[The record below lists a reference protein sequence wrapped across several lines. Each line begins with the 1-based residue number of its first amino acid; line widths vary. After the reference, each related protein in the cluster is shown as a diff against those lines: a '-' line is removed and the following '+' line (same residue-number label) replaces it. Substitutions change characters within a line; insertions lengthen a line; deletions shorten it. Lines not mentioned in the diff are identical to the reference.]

1 MRQGGLFVRP
11 SSQAPKRYRAGERCG
26 GISRS
31 ALSADRVLRRR
42 AVRLRAPRH
51 RPPSNFQLKI
61 DGVWAQS
68 AGQAPVPSSL
78 IPQHNQR
85 CFANPAGRAAL
96 TRDGLANIIGYYNLS
111 FIGSCYI
118 CALFI
123 EPVNA
128 IEANRRVDYGMA
140 SGTA

>member
-1 MRQGGLFVRP
+1 M
-11 SSQAPKRYRAGERCG
+11 
-26 GISRS
+26 ISRS
-31 ALSADRVLRRR
+31 VLSADRVLRRR
-42 AVRLRAPRH
+42 VVRLRAPRH

-61 DGVWAQS
+61 RRCLGAI
-68 AGQAPVPSSL
+68 SSDRRWFRASV
-78 IPQHNQR
+78 IRQDNQR

-96 TRDGLANIIGYYNLS
+96 TRDWLTNIIGSYNLS

-128 IEANRRVDYGMA
+128 SEANRRVDYGMA